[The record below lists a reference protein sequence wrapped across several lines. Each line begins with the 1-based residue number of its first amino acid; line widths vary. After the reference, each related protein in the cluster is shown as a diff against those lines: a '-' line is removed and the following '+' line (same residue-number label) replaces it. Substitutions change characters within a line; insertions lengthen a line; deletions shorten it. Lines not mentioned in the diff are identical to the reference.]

1 MANKLDISDA
11 KPFDDGVPV
20 DREDRSP
27 GELRGAGARSP
38 LFWKLMLVAMA
49 LMWGFSFCMMKDVLD
64 ALPPYLLLA
73 CRFQPDVYRRRP
85 FDGHLALGCVRVAN
99 RGACRYHGGKERV
112 LDGNILRTCA
122 LYRPYGDGREAYAL

>member
-20 DREDRSP
+20 DLEDRSP

-49 LMWGFSFCMMKDVLD
+49 LMWGFSFCMMKGVLD

-73 CRFQPDVYRRRP
+73 CRFLIAALILLVLFFRRIRA
-85 FDGHLALGCVRVAN
+85 HLNRTYIVA
-99 RGACRYHGGKERV
+99 G
-112 LDGNILRTCA
+112 L
-122 LYRPYGDGREAYAL
+122 

>member
-38 LFWKLMLVAMA
+38 LCFEAYARCHGAHV
-49 LMWGFSFCMMKDVLD
+49 GFSFCMMKDVLD

-73 CRFQPDVYRRRP
+73 CRFLIAALIMLILFFRRIRAH
-85 FDGHLALGCVRVAN
+85 FNRTYIVA
-99 RGACRYHGGKERV
+99 G
-112 LDGNILRTCA
+112 L
-122 LYRPYGDGREAYAL
+122 